1 MVRENPLLRLL
12 PENVPGLDDSGNAL
26 LGRPS
31 RNDTAEMLGWQERVG
46 ALQPRK
52 FSGFVT
58 VAGDPVAAITE
69 LERVRLVMKDGQ
81 VVGNDLAPQ
90 VRLLHAARE

>member
-31 RNDTAEMLGWQERVG
+31 RNDGQHGGMLGCQERVG
-46 ALQPRK
+46 ALKPRK
-52 FSGFVT
+52 FSDFVT
-58 VAGDPVAAITE
+58 VADIT
-69 LERVRLVMKDGQ
+69 ERVRLVMKDGQ

-90 VRLLHAARE
+90 VWLLHAARE